1 MSELGYQHFF
11 TLSLLIFCIGIIGL
25 IINRKNLILILMA
38 VEIILL
44 SANIN
49 LVSASVF
56 LDDIQG
62 QILTIFV
69 LTIAAAEAAIGLAI
83 LVIYFRNKGDINI
96 LHINELKD

>member
-11 TLSLLIFCIGIIGL
+11 TLSLLIFCIGTIGL

-69 LTIAAAEAAIGLAI
+69 LTIALIPCSPYLSEQEAQYLNSAYLNASP
-83 LVIYFRNKGDINI
+83 
-96 LHINELKD
+96 